1 MPQLGALEAKVMD
14 VLWTTCRPLSVRGVH
29 EALGS
34 SDLAYTTV
42 MTVLDRLAKK
52 LVVLR
57 ERDGKAW
64 LYRPAASREE
74 LLAHDIVEALR
85 QEGVDVDLLAGA
97 LAAHLTPAEK
107 ALLGSRLARR

>member
-1 MPQLGALEAKVMD
+1 MPQLGALETKVMD
-14 VLWTTCRPLSVRGVH
+14 ALWTACCPVSVRDVH

-34 SDLAYTTV
+34 SDLAYTTIL
-42 MTVLDRLAKK
+42 TVLDRLAKK

-64 LYRPAASREE
+64 LYRPAGTREE
-74 LLAHDIVEALR
+74 LLAQDIVEALR
-85 QEGVDVDLLAGA
+85 QEGVDVELLAEA

-107 ALLGSRLARR
+107 GLLRSRLAGT